1 MRSMFFMKPINMAKN
16 GHGFY
21 SYSIDKKGKPKKNF
35 SDEILPLLADVCA
48 NPQPFEA
55 QTIIER
61 MMIPMINE
69 VVLCLEEGIIASPQ
83 EADMALVYGLGFPP
97 FRGGVFRYLDTIGLE
112 QYIAMARQHQH
123 LGAMYHLPQLLL
135 DMAEKGSAFTPSLL
149 RLLYKQ

>member
-1 MRSMFFMKPINMAKN
+1 MIAIDVLYEANKYGQKN

-21 SYSIDKKGKPKKNF
+21 RYSIDKKGKPKKNF

-83 EADMALVYGLGFPP
+83 EADMASGLRFRIPSIPWWGFPLP
-97 FRGGVFRYLDTIGLE
+97 RYHRFRAIHCDGQT
-112 QYIAMARQHQH
+112 A
-123 LGAMYHLPQLLL
+123 
-135 DMAEKGSAFTPSLL
+135 SAFRRDVSPT
-149 RLLYKQ
+149 R